1 MNATPANSIFQ
12 ISRDAA
18 ASWVVTNTESGVIIG
33 AFWSCED
40 ALQRIAF
47 IESRIAAHNVRKQA
61 LYIYA

>member
-1 MNATPANSIFQ
+1 MTQAASIFQ

-18 ASWVVTNTESGVIIG
+18 ANWAVTNTESGVVIG
-33 AFWSCED
+33 VFCSRED

-47 IESRIAAHNVRKQA
+47 VESRITAHNVRRQA